1 MPFKHYFFVTLY
13 CITLLLGCTKNNSDN
28 PGELAGKWNLDGL
41 ISIPMEFKQGEVT
54 ALNITEKVSYEIKGR
69 EILVTYKSGVAK
81 GTVVKYTITG
91 DDSAVTELGT
101 LKRAK

>member
-1 MPFKHYFFVTLY
+1 MPFKQYFFTTFY
-13 CITLLLGCTKNNSDN
+13 CIALLIGCANNTLDN
-28 PGELAGKWNLDGL
+28 PGELAGKWRLDGL

-54 ALNITEKVSYEIKGR
+54 ALDITEKVTYEAKGR
-69 EILVTYKSGVAK
+69 DILVTYKTGVAK

-101 LKRAK
+101 LKRVQ